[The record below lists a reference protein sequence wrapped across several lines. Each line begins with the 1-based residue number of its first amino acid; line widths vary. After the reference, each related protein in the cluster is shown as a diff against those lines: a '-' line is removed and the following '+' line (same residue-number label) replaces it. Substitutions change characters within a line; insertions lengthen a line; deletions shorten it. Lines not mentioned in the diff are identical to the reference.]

1 MIMMKTIVMMMLT
14 KMTVMGLIMVAMII
28 SHSESHV
35 DIDFNETMIVT
46 MNIDWDMLYI
56 QYI

>member
-35 DIDFNETMIVT
+35 DIDFNETMTVT
-46 MNIDWDMLYI
+46 MHIDWDMLYI

>member
-1 MIMMKTIVMMMLT
+1 METIMIMMKTIVMMMLT

-35 DIDFNETMIVT
+35 DIDFNETITVT
-46 MNIDWDMLYI
+46 MNIDWD
-56 QYI
+56 

>member
-35 DIDFNETMIVT
+35 DIDFNETITVT

>member
-35 DIDFNETMIVT
+35 DIDFNETMTVT